1 MKSGGLLLACVF
13 FCSGCDQHDPGPR
26 GLPKQVIYRFDD
38 HRYLELEGF
47 RCEGA
52 LWYIDT
58 ERKIR
63 SEVVARDTPIFRIS
77 FFKYIHPSERYI
89 SIPWGDFS
97 GFIVSKDYGRTWGD
111 GRFNPGG
118 GADPRG
124 SGSTKG
130 KRIPAREAD
139 YGVTVTAGEATKP
152 VRRDVISMTVVND
165 QAFILTRWGD
175 LYISSKP
182 FDDPRLK
189 TGGEGISYTYKDDD
203 GSLQQSRLE
212 PGSSGMEW
220 GWEYTSWNSVDGPDH
235 WLIYAYKPNWQNI
248 PNKVPEVKNYTG
260 WDHMYCDLDAGLPTA
275 EQKEK

>member
-1 MKSGGLLLACVF
+1 MRWANWIFLTGIATLCIAC
-13 FCSGCDQHDPGPR
+13 DPETTKTISP
-26 GLPKQVIYRFDD
+26 PTQVVYRFDD

-52 LWYIDT
+52 LWYVDT
-58 ERKIR
+58 KRAIR

-77 FFKYIHPSERYI
+77 FFKYVHPSEKYI

-111 GRFNPGG
+111 GRFSPGG
-118 GADPRG
+118 GADPY
-124 SGSTKG
+124 G
-130 KRIPAREAD
+130 KRIPARLMD
-139 YGVTVTAGEATKP
+139 GRIMIVAGEDTRPLKE
-152 VRRDVISMTVVND
+152 DVVSMTVAND

-182 FDDPRLK
+182 FDDPRLNP
-189 TGGEGISYTYKDDD
+189 GGEGIPYSYKDYK
-203 GSLQQSRLE
+203 GVLQHGRLM

-235 WLIYAYKPNWQNI
+235 WITDAHKPNWQNI
-248 PNKVPEVKNYTG
+248 PNKVPEVKSYTG
-260 WDHMYCDLDAGLPTA
+260 WDHMYCDMDVGMAK
-275 EQKEK
+275 KEK